1 MRIGIF
7 GGAFDPFHRGHYE
20 IIRAVQAYSNPNP
33 NPDPNLIP
41 NPSLIPDPNP
51 NPNQTHGN
59 RLLHKLLIV
68 PSYISPHNEKGAM
81 TPMEIRLP
89 IIAKS
94 IEPFGDF
101 CHVDTLEMDIRGATD
116 APATTATAT
125 TATDATATTATDAT
139 TATATDEPSYTYH
152 TLVALRN
159 RYPANHHLY
168 FICGADAL
176 ASVRS
181 WYRYGDLFRLAT
193 FVVVPRE
200 GVDTVA
206 VVDDLRREFGDDS
219 VLIVPMSTVDVSS
232 TAVRMA
238 CSADDHASNE
248 HTPLEGMLS
257 EGMVDSVRKIYCSD
271 GVKSVIIRE
280 NES

>member
-1 MRIGIF
+1 MRIGVF

-20 IIRAVQAYSNPNP
+20 IIRAVQAYSNPDP
-33 NPDPNLIP
+33 STNPD
-41 NPSLIPDPNP
+41 
-51 NPNQTHGN
+51 PNQTHGN

-116 APATTATAT
+116 APATGATPAT
-125 TATDATATTATDAT
+125 HSTHSTHSTT
-139 TATATDEPSYTYH
+139 EPSYTYH

-257 EGMVDSVRKIYCSD
+257 EGMLSEGMVDSVRKIYCSD